1 MKILIGVVGFIFFA
15 LVAVLLLVGRGAS
28 NDPDTVTPSKTMMS
42 YADQS
47 ATFAYTI
54 HGRLVGETE
63 RRSVRIS
70 ITPSE
75 RRIEILNGYNNVVER
90 STAFPNTSAGY
101 KEFAAA
107 LEHNGYPKTRK
118 TSVTDVAGVCAT
130 GNQYL
135 YVAQTTGDEKPIN
148 TWSTSCSTAEG
159 TFGGKATAI
168 RSLFQAQIPEYNRQ
182 LDGVRL

>member
-1 MKILIGVVGFIFFA
+1 MKIFIGVAGFIFFV
-15 LVAVLLLVGRGAS
+15 LIAVLLLVGRNAGG
-28 NDPDTVTPSKTMMS
+28 NDDTATTTNKLMGYV
-42 YADQS
+42 DQS
-47 ATFAYTI
+47 ATFSYTI

-90 STAFPNTSAGY
+90 TATFPNTTAGY
-101 KEFAAA
+101 KEFVAA
-107 LEHNGYPKTRK
+107 LEHNGYAKTRK
-118 TSVTDVAGVCAT
+118 TTVTDVAGMCAT

-135 YVAQTTGDEKPIN
+135 YVTKTSNNETPIN
-148 TWSTSCSTAEG
+148 TWSTSCSNAEG

-168 RSLFQAQIPEYNRQ
+168 RGLFQAQIPDYNQQ
-182 LDGVRL
+182 LDDVRL

>member
-1 MKILIGVVGFIFFA
+1 MKIFIGVAGFVFFV
-15 LVAVLLLVGRGAS
+15 LIAVLLLVGRNAGDDNNTAV
-28 NDPDTVTPSKTMMS
+28 NTNKLMS
-42 YADQS
+42 YVDQS
-47 ATFAYTI
+47 ATFSYTI

-75 RRIEILNGYNNVVER
+75 RRIEVLDGYNNTVSR
-90 STAFPNTSAGY
+90 TATFPNTSAGY

-107 LEHNGYPKTRK
+107 LEHNGYAKTRK
-118 TSVTDVAGVCAT
+118 TAITDVAGVCAT

-135 YVAQTTGDEKPIN
+135 YVTQAPNNETPIN
-148 TWSTSCSTAEG
+148 SWSTSCSNSEG

-168 RSLFQAQIPEYNRQ
+168 RGLFQAQIPDYNRQ